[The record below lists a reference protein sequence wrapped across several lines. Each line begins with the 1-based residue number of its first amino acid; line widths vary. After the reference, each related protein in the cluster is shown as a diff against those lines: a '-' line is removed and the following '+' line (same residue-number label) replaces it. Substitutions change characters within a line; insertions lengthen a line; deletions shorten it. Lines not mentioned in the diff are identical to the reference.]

1 MKRIIIVG
9 MLVFVSIASIAQ
21 DKWNLERCVE
31 HALQNNINIKQSE
44 LNVALVEQNLTQS
57 KLAQIPTLNASSNQN
72 FSFGRSIN
80 PFTNTFATRNTAAN
94 SVGLS
99 GSIALFNGFQV
110 QNNIKLQKINLIAS
124 EFDLEATRN
133 SIALSV
139 ANLYLTAIFS
149 KEQYEIARN
158 RVALTQKQVDR
169 TQKLVD
175 AGALSQDNLLNL
187 KAQLASDQTNVVA
200 ANNQVQTS
208 MVNLQQALQ
217 LPYSETFSIE
227 YIDLPTNIESNPMTV
242 EVMYNESLK
251 NMPEIKSA
259 EMRVIAAE
267 RSLKVSKGGLYPRLM
282 AQGSYSTLY
291 SDQALDYTQVQYE
304 LDGITPIGFVAN
316 TFDTVYQPNLKQV
329 GTPPVLPLGNQFRNN
344 LGQSVSLSLSIP
356 IFNQGQVKSNIE
368 RSKINIQQSQLN
380 VDAAKNQLYQNI
392 TTAYQNYKSAMNSY
406 EANKANFKAQSENYD
421 FATKRFEAG
430 LLNTV
435 DYLNIKNNLE
445 NAESNL
451 LQSKYEVI
459 FREEILQFYNGKK
472 ITK

>member
-1 MKRIIIVG
+1 
-9 MLVFVSIASIAQ
+9 MLVFVSIASFAQ

-158 RVALTQKQVDR
+158 RMALTQKQVDR

-187 KAQLASDQTNVVA
+187 KAQLASDQTNVVTA
-200 ANNQVQTS
+200 SNQVQTS

-227 YIDLPTNIESNPMTV
+227 YIDLPTNIESSPMTV
-242 EVMYNESLK
+242 EVMYSESLK

-316 TFDTVYQPNLKQV
+316 TFDTVYQPNIKQV